1 MADDAELRQ
10 RKATAPPSPD
20 APATEPVKAKTTPK
34 SRPRSKRDDGQER
47 DEADDYTPWV
57 DMLRVLSFLF
67 IASCGLSYVISG
79 GESFFWGMKNNKPN
93 YLRADWWKSQLNG
106 PVYMTEEELLAYDGR
121 DASKPLY
128 LAINGTIYD
137 VSNGRRM
144 YGPGGSYSVFAGRD
158 ASRGF
163 VTACF
168 AEDQTADLRGVEDMF
183 LPIDDPEVDKYWT
196 TAEMEAL
203 RAQELASAKARAH
216 AALKHWV
223 DFFANSKK
231 YTKVGYVKREEGW
244 LDKLPR
250 RELCAGAQ
258 KGRSKRK
265 RSQ

>member
-10 RKATAPPSPD
+10 RKAAPPSSD
-20 APATEPVKAKTTPK
+20 APATEPVKAKTKSKSKPK
-34 SRPRSKRDDGQER
+34 SKRDAQDGN
-47 DEADDYTPWV
+47 EADDYTPWV

-79 GESFFWGMKNNKPN
+79 GESFFWGMKNKPN
-93 YLRADWWKSQLNG
+93 YLRVDWWKSQLNG
-106 PVYMTEEELLAYDGR
+106 PVYMTEKELLAYDGR

-158 ASRGF
+158 AARGF

-168 AEDQTADLRGVEDMF
+168 AEDQTADLRGVEEMF
-183 LPIDDPEVDKYWT
+183 LPIDDPEVDKHWT

-203 RAQELASAKARAH
+203 RAQELASAKERAH